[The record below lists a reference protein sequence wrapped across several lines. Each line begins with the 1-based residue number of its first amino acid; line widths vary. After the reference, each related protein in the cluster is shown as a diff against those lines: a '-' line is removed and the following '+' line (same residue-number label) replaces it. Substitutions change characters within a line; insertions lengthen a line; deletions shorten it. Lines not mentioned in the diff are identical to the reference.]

1 MGYYLINK
9 DDSNRPFSQY
19 VEKLEDLIYHVKG
32 DINDAII
39 VSGKKKSKPFFL
51 RDSKEYK
58 NLCSQKLRNGILAQE
73 IFKKVAL
80 EKSFIIEEIPQ
91 DKTSFSNYNIID
103 SFTVKRADFIVKNC
117 KDIEVDVKC
126 LSTYTINKIQYFYI
140 RYHEIKKLERMNSL
154 IDKKT
159 VLAIFNQSSIQA
171 DEESLKMIELSTI
184 HKENNRSVIYD
195 KNTKCFKI
203 PLDLTTPGFK
213 LLEEHRINS
222 DLYLGK
228 NNF

>member
-1 MGYYLINK
+1 MGYYLINR
-9 DDSNRPFSQY
+9 DDPDKPFSQY
-19 VEKLEDLIYHVKG
+19 VERIEDLIYHIKG

-39 VSGKKKSKPFFL
+39 VSGKKKSQPFFL
-51 RDSKEYK
+51 RDSEEYK
-58 NLCSQKLRNGILAQE
+58 NLCSEKLRNGILAQE
-73 IFKKVAL
+73 IFKKEAI
-80 EKSFIIEEIPQ
+80 KRSFMIEDIPQ
-91 DKTSFSNYNIID
+91 DQTSFISYNIID
-103 SFTVKRADFIVKNC
+103 SFTVKRADFVIKNC

-126 LSTYTINKIQYFYI
+126 LSMYTTNSIQYFYI

-159 VLAIFNQSSIQA
+159 VLAIFKQHSIQA
-171 DEESLKMIELSTI
+171 DEDSLKMIELSTI

-222 DLYLGK
+222 DLYFGK
-228 NNF
+228 NS